1 MKDRVPG
8 RIDHP
13 ASAVGHQTGPEI
25 GQVGLAE
32 VGQPLVALP
41 AGTTCR
47 DPTESDVI
55 ADGEPGDTGAEFRH
69 DTGALMPEDRRKID
83 HRVASNTMP
92 VAVTDTRG
100 LHLDQDLTLPGRG
113 KRERLDRQGGIH
125 GPEDGGIDLHA
136 VGV

>member
-32 VGQPLVALP
+32 VGQPSVALS
-41 AGTTCR
+41 AGATCR
-47 DPTESDVI
+47 DPAESDVI
-55 ADGEPGDTGAEFRH
+55 ADGEPGDTGAEFHH

-83 HRVASNTMP
+83 HRVTGDTMP
-92 VAVTDTRG
+92 VAVTDT
-100 LHLDQDLTLPGRG
+100 
-113 KRERLDRQGGIH
+113 
-125 GPEDGGIDLHA
+125 
-136 VGV
+136 

>member
-55 ADGEPGDTGAEFRH
+55 ADGEPGDTGAEFHH

-83 HRVASNTMP
+83 HRVTGDTVP
-92 VAVTDTRG
+92 VAVTDTRS
-100 LHLDQDLTLPGRG
+100 LHLDQDLTLPRWGE
-113 KRERLDRQGGIH
+113 RERLDRQGGIH
-125 GPEDGGIDLHA
+125 SPEDGGIDLHG